1 VWYEGLSAHCESLD
15 NKNEYITALSE
26 NNGMC
31 EELFCC
37 IMQIQSE
44 NTMQPQGWLK
54 VVFNIVLPQ
63 SQLMFFKLIDLV

>member
-1 VWYEGLSAHCESLD
+1 MWYEGFSAYCQSLD

-31 EELFCC
+31 EKLFFC

-44 NTMQPQGWLK
+44 NTIQPQGWLK
-54 VVFNIVLPQ
+54 VVFNLVLPQ